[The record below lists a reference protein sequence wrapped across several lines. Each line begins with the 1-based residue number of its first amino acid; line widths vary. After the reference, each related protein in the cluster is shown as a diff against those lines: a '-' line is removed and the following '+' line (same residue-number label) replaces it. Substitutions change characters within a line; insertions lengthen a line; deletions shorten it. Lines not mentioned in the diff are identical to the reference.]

1 MTSQRQMTAGDTLF
15 IKRGR
20 QVTRRHQ
27 VVPPKLFHMMVK
39 VFHESKGGSCL
50 VSLMVSLLPH
60 SVAEEFTWPAQTQG
74 EEMESASTREASQS
88 HTAQGLGHRQASA
101 GP

>member
-50 VSLMVSLLPH
+50 VSLMVSLLPTFSGGGVH
-60 SVAEEFTWPAQTQG
+60 VACPDTG
-74 EEMESASTREASQS
+74 
-88 HTAQGLGHRQASA
+88 
-101 GP
+101 